1 MEAVSVEEALSRD
14 LRRLRRAAALFMVFL
29 MLLPWFFRYVPLSYP
44 NWRLPRMAP
53 QELPEPRPVPNTY
66 PLPVQWVPA
75 PMEVFERWIKERYPG
90 SLVGLEELAIVNEVA
105 RRWNINPG
113 ILVSI
118 IGAEHSFLSP
128 QKVGWDHALKYYQNP
143 FSYGVYKGSR
153 LPFAIGW
160 EASASGAAS
169 IISRVIQTMPQGDWT
184 PEMYTEFWRRLSGF
198 YTHGDM
204 GVVHPDWLRNVTTI
218 SRQLWAAV
226 REHPQL
232 WARTLLDAISVAEL
246 PGFVDDLLRA
256 ARSLAQNDTVK
267 QSVIRGMEKFDQ
279 AMEALQVWLTE
290 KAGEQVAEVVE
301 PLVLTVAAVVLL
313 GAIILGGSAVA
324 VAAAPGSVPA

>member
-44 NWRLPRMAP
+44 SWRLPRMAP

-128 QKVGWDHALKYYQNP
+128 RVVGWDHALKYYQNP

-169 IISRVIQTMPQGDWT
+169 IISRVIQTMPEGEWT
-184 PEMYTEFWRRLSGF
+184 AEQYAEFWRRLSGV
-198 YTHGDM
+198 YVRGDIND
-204 GVVHPDWLRNVTTI
+204 VAPVWLRNVVSI
-218 SRQLWAAV
+218 STGLWGAV
-226 REHPQL
+226 QANPRL
-232 WARTLLDAISVAEL
+232 WARALLDAIPAAQLAEFGQKVVQSGRAL
-246 PGFVDDLLRA
+246 GDA
-256 ARSLAQNDTVK
+256 ARQWAVRGAEWLGDRLDSLQTALASLVGDWTAERIMNVVVMPMVL
-267 QSVIRGMEKFDQ
+267 VIGGIM
-279 AMEALQVWLTE
+279 ATALV
-290 KAGEQVAEVVE
+290 VATGIPGVP
-301 PLVLTVAAVVLL
+301 PL
-313 GAIILGGSAVA
+313 
-324 VAAAPGSVPA
+324 